1 MLSDNAID
9 NLVQPIVDRQ
19 ESINMYVILKMAD
32 RLKAV
37 RELSRR
43 DVEKLRT
50 LAVTGADVREI
61 NKELAKQSGLQERDI
76 KNLIRTVGADT
87 YKDTKPFY
95 DYRHKSYIPFEKNR
109 KMQRIVSGIANQTR
123 DTYKNISNSSAT
135 GFVIRDRDN
144 SIRTHFYKIEDTYRR
159 IIDEAIQ
166 ASLTGLVS
174 SDTAINW
181 AIKQLLNSGIRRISW
196 DSGYTQRLDTAV
208 RRNVLEGVKL
218 VKQAINDEAGKDF
231 DADGKELSAHMNSA
245 PDHEPFQGHIFTNA
259 EWNKIQTCNDFE
271 DINGQKFSGVDRIIG
286 VWNCKHVATS
296 IVIAKHKPKYTPEQ
310 LQKFI
315 DDNAEGYTAPDGKH
329 MTLYQCTQKQRRM
342 ETRIRYAKEEQIAMK
357 ELGNKTGKIL
367 ARQKVIRFTNDYK
380 AFSKAC
386 GLPTKM
392 KRCGVSGYTA
402 Y

>member
-61 NKELAKQSGLQERDI
+61 NKELAKQSGLQEKDI
-76 KNLIRTVGADT
+76 KNLIKTVGADT
-87 YKDTKPFY
+87 YSDTKPFY
-95 DYRHKSYIPFEKNR
+95 DYRHKSYIPFEKNE

-135 GFVIRDRDN
+135 GFIVRDRDN
-144 SIRTHFYKIEDTYRR
+144 PLRTHFYKIEDTYRR

-208 RRNVLEGVKL
+208 RRNVLEGIRQ
-218 VKQAINDEAGKDF
+218 VKQAVNDEAGKDF
-231 DADGKELSAHMNSA
+231 SADGKELSAHMNSA

-296 IVIAKHKPKYTPEQ
+296 IILAKHKPKYTLEQ

-315 DDNAEGYTAPDGKH
+315 DDNAEGYTTPDGKH
-329 MTLYQCTQKQRRM
+329 MTRYQCTQKQRRM
-342 ETRIRYAKEEQIAMK
+342 ETRIRYAKEEQMAMK

-367 ARQKVIRFTNDYK
+367 ARQKVIQFTNDYK

>member
-37 RELSRR
+37 QELSRR

-135 GFVIRDRDN
+135 GFIIRDRDN
-144 SIRTHFYKIEDTYRR
+144 PLRTHFYKIEDTYRR

-296 IVIAKHKPKYTPEQ
+296 IVIAKYKPKYTPEQ

-342 ETRIRYAKEEQIAMK
+342 ETRIRYAKEEQMAMK

-367 ARQKVIRFTNDYK
+367 ARQKVIQFTNDYK
-380 AFSKAC
+380 TFSKAC